1 MSTTSLP
8 GAQGRT
14 YLCLLWGLSSS
25 MDKPILLQPWN
36 VQPHPASIRMEAWR
50 FLADS
55 IASLENYLALALVV
69 GAWYTHSAFT
79 I

>member
-1 MSTTSLP
+1 
-8 GAQGRT
+8 
-14 YLCLLWGLSSS
+14 